1 LSPLDEWI
9 AACAD
14 GPVRARL
21 SLGGSGGGWPGDS
34 GGGRP
39 GGPGGGRPGDS
50 GGGRRGAPE
59 LSPVEGLL
67 AGAAEVDITPP
78 PGLPKAGHSRNAKDG
93 TGFRTRLRARVLHLR
108 TSTVSLALIAGD
120 MHAGSALVRRL
131 VLEAVT
137 GDTDVLP
144 SGLFLGT
151 THTHAGPGQFH
162 GCDFYNRWASNRPGL
177 DPVYTDYLVT
187 RLAGAVRHAVTS
199 RRPARLATGSADV
212 WGLTRNRSL
221 AAHVLNSS
229 VADKRLEPQR
239 KYAAVNPWLHLIRVD
254 GAEPDGGTA
263 PMAAFAFFSI
273 HGTGISRL
281 DPAYNADVWA
291 YINGAMAAG
300 IEATTGRRVVTG
312 AVEGTHGDMTPA
324 VRDGLLVYP
333 EAERVGRGIGAA
345 AAELH
350 ARLERRLSNDV
361 RLAAAF
367 REIDLDTRPVIGGVR
382 LPDPAVG
389 AAKLAG
395 AVENTTPVLDRIPP
409 FRAGHPKPHVLAGEH
424 GAKWVFGGRFVQ
436 HRVAPVSSFPRVLPL
451 QFLVVGGFA
460 ILGLPF
466 EVTVE
471 AGRRLESSGA
481 ALGAERVVVSSTAND
496 YWDYLTTREEYSRQ
510 CYEGASTLYG
520 PSSLDFVSAAT
531 DALAR
536 DLAASS
542 AGVVDDSRP
551 VRTFDAVLQRYMPAP
566 STALPGARPAG
577 RLIGP
582 ARFVEATATEDP
594 YWEVAWTAGAPGSLR
609 WDQPLVRVEGAV
621 GRTAGVSAGWVAGR
635 SAGPV
640 AGAGAAADR
649 AGSLGLD
656 WAAVADD
663 SGWYVGVEH
672 TGHESNGGHTYVA
685 RWYQPPLGRPGRY
698 RFVLEANGGYGEVAG
713 EAFD

>member
-1 LSPLDEWI
+1 MSPLDEWI

-21 SLGGSGGGWPGDS
+21 SLGGWSGGSGGGS
-34 GGGRP
+34 A
-39 GGPGGGRPGDS
+39 
-50 GGGRRGAPE
+50 GARQ
-59 LSPVEGLL
+59 LAPVDGLL
-67 AGAAEVDITPP
+67 AGAAEIDITPP

-108 TSTVSLALIAGD
+108 TSTVSIALIAGD
-120 MHAGSALVRRL
+120 MHAGSALVRGL
-131 VLEAVT
+131 VLEAVAR
-137 GDTDVLP
+137 DTDVLP

-177 DPVYTDYLVT
+177 DPLYTDYLVT
-187 RLAGAVRHAVTS
+187 RLARAVREAVAS
-199 RRPARLATGSADV
+199 RRPARLATGSTEV

-221 AAHVLNSS
+221 TAHVLNSS

-300 IEATTGRRVVTG
+300 IEAATGRRVVTG

-333 EAERVGRGIGAA
+333 EAERVGRGIGAVA
-345 AAELH
+345 SELH
-350 ARLERRLSNDV
+350 AQLEGRLSDDV
-361 RLAAAF
+361 HLATAF

-395 AVENTTPVLDRIPP
+395 AIENTTPVLDRVPP

-451 QFLVVGGFA
+451 QFLVIGGFA

-481 ALGAERVVVSSTAND
+481 ALGAERVVISSAAND

-520 PSSLDFVSAAT
+520 PSSLDFVSAAA

-536 DLAASS
+536 DLAASPD
-542 AGVVDDSRP
+542 GVVDDSRP
-551 VRTFDAVLQRYMPAP
+551 VRTFDAALQRYMPAP
-566 STALPGARPAG
+566 STGGLSVGLSGG
-577 RLIGP
+577 RSIGP
-582 ARFVEATATEDP
+582 AHFVEATATEDP
-594 YWEVAWTAGAPGSLR
+594 YWEVAWTAREPGRLR
-609 WDQPLVRVEGAV
+609 WDQPLVRVEG
-621 GRTAGVSAGWVAGR
+621 TAGR
-635 SAGPV
+635 SAGPAAGV
-640 AGAGAAADR
+640 AAGVGRAATSGMGR
-649 AGSLGLD
+649 AAPSGMD

-663 SGWYVGVEH
+663 SGWYVGVQQ
-672 TGHESNGGHTYVA
+672 TGSGSGGGLSYVA
-685 RWYQPPLGRPGRY
+685 RWYQPPLGRPGQY
-698 RFVLEANGGYGEVAG
+698 RFVLEANGGYGEVIG